1 MSRWRESIENLKTI
15 ILIRGA
21 RDVTDLTAWIVAG
34 TLVYYLDIVPAQ
46 QRKQHLKEKAARDA
60 RDPNRYIEKCKPIP
74 DPQGLVKDFDRVL
87 LVGLIIRCVNIIM
100 PNM

>member
-74 DPQGLVKDFDRVL
+74 DPQVT
-87 LVGLIIRCVNIIM
+87 GLIYGNKTRVRSTNK
-100 PNM
+100 PKQ